1 MKTIPPFIIDQL
13 NQTQKN
19 FIWNGLNP
27 KIKNLTF
34 NNNFENGGLKN
45 VKIAA
50 EISRLQSSWIRRLF
64 DEKSHV
70 WKMPTLHIIHK
81 SLGKKFALHSNLKV
95 NQKLIKNFPK
105 YYKKVIN
112 TWNNKFSCHT
122 LVPPANNISV
132 FMV

>member
-1 MKTIPPFIIDQL
+1 MKTIRPFIIDQL

-50 EISRLQSSWIRRLF
+50 EISRLQSSWIRTLF

-81 SLGKKFALHSNLKV
+81 SLGKKFD
-95 NQKLIKNFPK
+95 LIQ
-105 YYKKVIN
+105 
-112 TWNNKFSCHT
+112 T
-122 LVPPANNISV
+122 
-132 FMV
+132 